1 MSLSP
6 AVPVPP
12 PPPPPPEPA
21 RHPVL
26 AAPPRRAVLAGSAL
40 TAAGLAVGLAT
51 LGEGAPFFQRVD
63 DLWMRAIHGSPGD
76 AVTGLAQALDV
87 LGGPLGMVV
96 PLVLAGC
103 LAVYGRWRS
112 GAFVFAACVVADI
125 LVVLPVKQ
133 FIDRPRP
140 PEPWVLVG
148 GGSFPS
154 GQAFTVTALVV
165 TAGVV
170 LFPPVA
176 RRWWWLFAAALV
188 AATIWSRT
196 WLHAQWLSDAVA
208 GAALGAGVSLLV
220 WCAFARLLEEEAARS
235 ASGRLWD

>member
-1 MSLSP
+1 MPLERTAP
-6 AVPVPP
+6 APSPP
-12 PPPPPPEPA
+12 PGGQA
-21 RHPVL
+21 RHPVP
-26 AAPPRRAVLAGSAL
+26 AAPPRRAVPAGSLLMVAS
-40 TAAGLAVGLAT
+40 LAVGLAA
-51 LGEGAPFFQRVD
+51 LGEEPPVFQGID
-63 DLWMRAIHGSPGD
+63 DRWASAMRGSSED
-76 AVTGLAQALDV
+76 AVTGLARALDV

-112 GAFVFAACVVADI
+112 GAFVFAACVVANV

-133 FIDRPRP
+133 FVDRPRP

-154 GQAFTVTALVV
+154 GQVFTVTTLVL

-170 LFPPVA
+170 LFPPAV

-188 AATIWSRT
+188 AATMWSRT
-196 WLHAQWLSDAVA
+196 WMHTQWLSDTVA
-208 GAALGAGVSLLV
+208 GAAMGAAVVLLL
-220 WCAFARLLEEEAARS
+220 WAAFARLLEEEAARA
-235 ASGRLWD
+235 ASGRLWE

>member
-1 MSLSP
+1 M
-6 AVPVPP
+6 
-12 PPPPPPEPA
+12 
-21 RHPVL
+21 
-26 AAPPRRAVLAGSAL
+26 AAAL
-40 TAAGLAVGLAT
+40 AAGLAS
-51 LGEGAPFFQRVD
+51 LGEEASVFQGVD
-63 DLWMRAIHGSPGD
+63 DLWMSAMRGSPDD
-76 AVTGLAQALDV
+76 AVTGFALALDV

-112 GAFVFAACVVADI
+112 GAFVFAACVVANI
-125 LVVLPVKQ
+125 VVVLPVKQ

-154 GQAFTVTALVV
+154 GQVFTVTTLVL

-170 LFPPVA
+170 LFPPAV
-176 RRWWWLFAAALV
+176 RRWWWLFAAVLV
-188 AATIWSRT
+188 AATMWSRT
-196 WLHAQWLSDAVA
+196 WLHTQWLSDTVA
-208 GAALGAGVSLLV
+208 GAAMGAGVVLLL
-220 WCAFARLLEEEAARS
+220 WSAFARLLKEEVARA